1 LNDAKN
7 WYVIHTKPRNE
18 KKVFEQIVNK
28 EIESFLPLIQTV
40 RYWSDR
46 KKKIMVPLF
55 PNYVFVNTNEND
67 RIRAISNTFG
77 ALRYVIYQKKP
88 AIISNK
94 EIKNIKLSLQAP
106 EKIKI
111 EEKQILEGD
120 LVEITGGIFRG
131 LTGYIKEI
139 RGHYKLIVNIMEL
152 NSTFSVQLSSS
163 DIRLFKP
170 LKNTNHF

>member
-1 LNDAKN
+1 MCNTKN

-28 EIESFLPLIQTV
+28 EIEAFLPLIQTV

-46 KKKIMVPLF
+46 KKKLMVPLF
-55 PNYVFVNTNEND
+55 PSYVFVNTNENE
-67 RIRAISNTFG
+67 RIRAISNTYG
-77 ALRYVIYQKKP
+77 AMRYVIYQKRP
-88 AIISNK
+88 AIVSDK
-94 EIKNIKLSLQAP
+94 EILNIKLSLQLP
-106 EKIKI
+106 DKIKI
-111 EEKQILEGD
+111 EEKKISEGD

-163 DIRLFKP
+163 EVRLLKPFKY
-170 LKNTNHF
+170 TNLY

>member
-1 LNDAKN
+1 MNDGKN

-18 KKVFEQIVNK
+18 KKVYEQIVEK
-28 EIESFLPLIQTV
+28 EIEAFLPLIQTV

-46 KKKIMVPLF
+46 KKKLMVPLF
-55 PNYVFVNTNEND
+55 PSYVFVNTNEEE
-67 RIRAISNTFG
+67 RIRAISDTYG
-77 ALRYVIYQKKP
+77 AMRYVIYQKRP
-88 AIISNK
+88 AIVSDR
-94 EIKNIKLSLQAP
+94 EILNIKLSLQVP

-111 EEKQILEGD
+111 EEKRIAEGD

-163 DIRLFKP
+163 EVQL
-170 LKNTNHF
+170 LKSL

>member
-1 LNDAKN
+1 MNDGKN

-18 KKVFEQIVNK
+18 KKVFEQIVDK
-28 EIESFLPLIQTV
+28 EIEAFLPLIQTV

-46 KKKIMVPLF
+46 KKKLMVPLF
-55 PNYVFVNTNEND
+55 PSYVFVNTNED
-67 RIRAISNTFG
+67 ERIRAISSTYG
-77 ALRYVIYQKKP
+77 AMRYVLYQKRP
-88 AIISNK
+88 AVVSDK
-94 EIKNIKLSLQAP
+94 EILNIKLSLQVP

-111 EEKQILEGD
+111 EEKQITEGD

-163 DIRLFKP
+163 EVRLLKS
-170 LKNTNHF
+170 LKNSNQN

>member
-1 LNDAKN
+1 LCNTKN

-28 EIESFLPLIQTV
+28 EIEAFLPLIQTV

-46 KKKIMVPLF
+46 KKKLMVPLF
-55 PNYVFVNTNEND
+55 PSYVFVNTNENE
-67 RIRAISNTFG
+67 RIRAISNTYG
-77 ALRYVIYQKKP
+77 AMRYVIYQKRP
-88 AIISNK
+88 AIVSDK
-94 EIKNIKLSLQAP
+94 EILNIKLSLQLP
-106 EKIKI
+106 DKIKI
-111 EEKQILEGD
+111 EEKKISEGD

-163 DIRLFKP
+163 EVRLLKPFKY
-170 LKNTNHF
+170 TNLY

>member
-1 LNDAKN
+1 MNHERK

-18 KKVFEQIVNK
+18 KKVFEQIINK
-28 EIESFLPLIQTV
+28 DIEAFLPLILTI

-46 KKKIMVPLF
+46 KKKLLVPLF
-55 PNYVFVNTNEND
+55 PGYVFVNTDEEG
-67 RIRAISNTFG
+67 RKKAISNTYG
-77 ALRYVIYQKKP
+77 AMRYVMYQKRP
-88 AIISNK
+88 AIISDG

-106 EKIKI
+106 EKIKV
-111 EEKQILEGD
+111 EEKKIIEGD

-139 RGHYKLIVNIMEL
+139 WGHYKLIVNIMEL

-163 DIRLFKP
+163 EVKLIKP
-170 LKNTNHF
+170 L

>member
-1 LNDAKN
+1 MNDGKN

-18 KKVFEQIVNK
+18 KKVYEQIVDK
-28 EIESFLPLIQTV
+28 EIEAFLPLIQTV

-46 KKKIMVPLF
+46 KKKLMVPLF
-55 PNYVFVNTNEND
+55 PSYVFVNTNEEE
-67 RIRAISNTFG
+67 RIRAISDTYG
-77 ALRYVIYQKKP
+77 AMRYVIYQKRP
-88 AIISNK
+88 AIVSDR
-94 EIKNIKLSLQAP
+94 EILNIKLSLQVP

-111 EEKQILEGD
+111 EEKRITEGD
-120 LVEITGGIFRG
+120 LVEITSGIFRG

-163 DIRLFKP
+163 EVQL
-170 LKNTNHF
+170 LKSL

>member
-1 LNDAKN
+1 VEDGKS

-18 KKVFEQIVNK
+18 KKVFEQIKNK
-28 EIESFLPLIQTV
+28 EIEAFLPLIQSI

-46 KKKIMVPLF
+46 KKKLLVPIF
-55 PNYVFVNTNEND
+55 PGYVFVNTDDEG
-67 RIRAISNTFG
+67 RLKAISNTYG
-77 ALRYVIYQKKP
+77 AMRYVMYQKRP
-88 AIISNK
+88 AVVSDN
-94 EIKNIKLSLQAP
+94 EIRNIRLSLQAP

-111 EEKQILEGD
+111 EEKQMTEGD

-131 LTGYIKEI
+131 LTGYINEI

-163 DIRLFKP
+163 EVRLLKP
-170 LKNTNHF
+170 LKNTTLY

>member
-1 LNDAKN
+1 MSDDKN
-7 WYVIHTKPRNE
+7 WFVIHTKPKNE
-18 KKVFEQIVNK
+18 KKVFEQIINK
-28 EIESFLPLIQTV
+28 EIEAFLPLIQTV

-46 KKKIMVPLF
+46 KKKLMVPLF
-55 PNYVFVNTNEND
+55 PGYVFVNTDEED
-67 RIRAISNTFG
+67 RRRAISNTFG
-77 ALRYVIYQKKP
+77 AMRYVMYQKRP
-88 AIISNK
+88 AVISDS
-94 EIKNIKLSLQAP
+94 EIKNIKLSLQTP

-111 EEKQILEGD
+111 EEKQIIEGD

-163 DIRLFKP
+163 EVRLLKP
-170 LKNTNHF
+170 L